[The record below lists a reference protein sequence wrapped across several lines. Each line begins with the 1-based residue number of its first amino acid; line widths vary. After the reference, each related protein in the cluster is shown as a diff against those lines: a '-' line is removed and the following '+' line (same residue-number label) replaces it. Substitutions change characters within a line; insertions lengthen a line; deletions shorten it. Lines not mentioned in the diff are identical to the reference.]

1 MRRPAPGDMFI
12 VRPYGASLWVS
23 LADPPA
29 YNPLEHLVTG
39 SRLLYLGES
48 TDYYVQ
54 VLSQSGKVGWVH
66 RGNVIGAAMPSRAQM
81 LIRAVQR
88 WWMKRISEWWTAER

>member
-1 MRRPAPGDMFI
+1 MFI

-81 LIRAVQR
+81 QKDDSGGGRLG
-88 WWMKRISEWWTAER
+88 ERPVTPDACPNPAIIQS